1 MGIQAPNGQNN
12 YEESIATNEEND
24 MVMWIINYLLRKG
37 TKQKAN
43 ASSIVVEDPIFI
55 TLSRIRYKLSGCFRS
70 SFQSLFGAG
79 RKGECKQRE

>member
-1 MGIQAPNGQNN
+1 MGTQASNGQNN

-24 MVMWIINYLLRKG
+24 TIMWIINYLFRKD

-55 TLSRIRYKLSGCFRS
+55 ILTRI
-70 SFQSLFGAG
+70 
-79 RKGECKQRE
+79 RKGECKKRE